1 MTFGK
6 KKKKK
11 VMLFRE
17 GKGRLLKHRSAE
29 ANATKTSNQKEKG
42 KKREIFH
49 HFFFSFTPNM
59 LILIHMTAD
68 MTADIWE
75 SDDDVFVSNFNVPEF
90 LIKGKVGVS
99 SEGSLG
105 ALSAECQVLMHQPH
119 SRTIPECFLQR

>member
-1 MTFGK
+1 
-6 KKKKK
+6 
-11 VMLFRE
+11 
-17 GKGRLLKHRSAE
+17 
-29 ANATKTSNQKEKG
+29 
-42 KKREIFH
+42 
-49 HFFFSFTPNM
+49 M

-90 LIKGKVGVS
+90 LIKGEVGVS

-119 SRTIPECFLQR
+119 PRTIPECFLQR